1 MQFPALTLPMI
12 ENGFMLLGA
21 CILAV
26 FLIVFFW
33 HLVAYVFFKG
43 DDAHRIH
50 AKMGILNISITL
62 VFFLVVWWIF
72 ESIGASLG

>member
-1 MQFPALTLPMI
+1 MV

-21 CILAV
+21 FIIAVILII
-26 FLIVFFW
+26 FCW

-50 AKMGILNISITL
+50 AKNGIISISITL
-62 VFFLVVWWIF
+62 VFVLILWWLFELVA
-72 ESIGASLG
+72 ASFA